1 MKIPKK
7 ILVAGILAMALV
19 TCPIFEWGTIP
30 VHASESSGAIAIE
43 SYSETGN
50 QNCEVTVDIGSNFT
64 VTIPKKITLSGADG
78 LCTYDVVVKG
88 SISADE
94 KIKVVPDASFNLL
107 SSGKT
112 DVATTVSQ
120 TKTYFDY
127 ADACKKDTSSNQVG
141 TTAQGSV
148 TAGKLSAGIWTGKFN
163 FNISLFEGLEAGLY
177 DAEGVMLCTWEE
189 SGIDVAT
196 NYSSSSDDENY
207 YQTSP
212 TSPYYVLTKNY
223 STATKVVIPSGV
235 TSIEDFAFYACS
247 GLTSV
252 TIPDGVTTIGSAA
265 FQGCESLTSVIIP
278 DSVTTISGWAFSDC
292 SGLTSVTIGDGVTFV
307 GNNAFRQCTG
317 LTSVTIPDS
326 VTTIGIGAF
335 MNCTGLTSVTI
346 PESVTTIR
354 EGAFM
359 NCTGLT
365 SVTIPDGVTTIG
377 SSAFYNVPHI
387 YYNGSATGSPW
398 GEKAIN

>member
-1 MKIPKK
+1 MGG
-7 ILVAGILAMALV
+7 V
-19 TCPIFEWGTIP
+19 IP
-30 VHASESSGAIAIE
+30 VFASEATGGTVTAGATASE

-189 SGIDVAT
+189 SGIDASQD
-196 NYSSSSDDENY
+196 YSYTEGDENY
-207 YQTSP
+207 WKTAETSGY
-212 TSPYYVLTKNY
+212 SVLTNNY
-223 STATKVVIPSGV
+223 PTATKVVIPSSV
-235 TSIEDFAFYACS
+235 TTIGECAFQGCT

-252 TIPDGVTTIGSAA
+252 ILPDSLTTINRGA
-265 FQGCESLTSVIIP
+265 FFNCTS
-278 DSVTTISGWAFSDC
+278 
-292 SGLTSVTIGDGVTFV
+292 
-307 GNNAFRQCTG
+307 

-326 VTTIGIGAF
+326 VTSIGVDAF
-335 MNCTGLTSVTI
+335 ARCSSLTSV
-346 PESVTTIR
+346 
-354 EGAFM
+354 
-359 NCTGLT
+359 N
-365 SVTIPDGVTTIG
+365 IPDGVTTIG
-377 SSAFYNVPHI
+377 NVAFRECSSLTSVMIPDSVTTIGISAFWDCTGLTSVTFETTSGWYVGDSEGEKTTALSESDLADTSTASTYLVTT
-387 YYNGSATGSPW
+387 YYNKFWTR
-398 GEKAIN
+398 E